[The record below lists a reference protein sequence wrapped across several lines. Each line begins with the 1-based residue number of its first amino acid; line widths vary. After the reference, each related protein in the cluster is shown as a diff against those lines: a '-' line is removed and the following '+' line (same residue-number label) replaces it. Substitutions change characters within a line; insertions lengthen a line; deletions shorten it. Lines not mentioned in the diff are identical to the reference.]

1 MTFEVS
7 ESFLVTELNAAGRL
21 SPDVVR
27 AYAAQLVHT
36 LAYLQTLEIMHRDL
50 KPMNILLDDDYNIKI
65 VSVDNKLI
73 R

>member
-50 KPMNILLDDDYNIKI
+50 KPMNILLDDEYNIKI
-65 VSVDNKLI
+65 VSVDDKLI

>member
-7 ESFLVTELNAAGRL
+7 ESFLVTDLNVTGKL
-21 SPDVVR
+21 SPHVVR

-50 KPMNILLDDDYNIKI
+50 KPMNILLDDEYNIKI
-65 VSVDNKLI
+65 VSVDDKLI

>member
-50 KPMNILLDDDYNIKI
+50 KPMNILLDDEYNIKI

>member
-7 ESFLVTELNAAGRL
+7 ESFLVTELYAAGRL

-50 KPMNILLDDDYNIKI
+50 KPMNILLDDEFNIKI